1 MGGKSVSVILRSV
14 TIYSMRGEHRTITFR
29 SSGLNVLTGQSMTG
43 KSSVIDMIDYC
54 FGRSEC
60 FVADGVIR
68 QHVSWFG
75 VEIENNGD
83 VLFVGRRNPGP
94 GKRTSAD
101 IFLRH
106 GRYATP
112 PEYSDL
118 SKNTTPDSLIG
129 RLTRFAGIT
138 ENEHRPVGGTR
149 QPLQATI
156 RHALFMCF
164 QRQDEIASR
173 ERLFHRQGEQFI
185 PQAIKDTIPYF
196 LGAVDEEHFLRLK
209 ELDDAKKSLRELEG
223 QRSSME
229 SGRKRALGRIRQF
242 VLEARRVG
250 LVDEAFEPVDVEL
263 GLEALK
269 RATEMN
275 LASPRIVSAGGEVI
289 RRLEGEIHTL
299 NEKLR
304 DVQDVIRTTRHFLRE
319 HDRYSREAGEQR
331 ERLASIHL
339 YTGTLEDGEICP
351 VCETELMTPTP
362 KVADLAASLRV
373 LDERLDVAGGE
384 RPYLRERL
392 DKYGKLRTEVEN
404 SIVAR
409 QRDLERAYTD
419 DARARRLRSEVV
431 DRARVM
437 GRIAAFLEQV
447 DVTDETGEIDAK
459 IEAGRRRVN
468 MLLEHVRGDEVEER
482 VYTFVNLIA
491 DRMTRYASNLD
502 LEHTEGRLRL
512 DLKKL
517 SVVAETPTGPIPLY
531 RIGSAENWVGYHVVT
546 LLALHDWFRKRHR
559 PVPAFLV
566 LDQPSQAHY
575 PPEADGSVTSIEDDA
590 DRQAVRKLFRLMHDE
605 SNAIGDGF
613 QLIVLDHAHIDEKWF
628 DAAIVEE
635 WRDGRALVPEEW
647 IVTQSG
653 SDIRDR

>member
-1 MGGKSVSVILRSV
+1 
-14 TIYSMRGEHRTITFR
+14 
-29 SSGLNVLTGQSMTG
+29 MTG
-43 KSSVIDMIDYC
+43 KSSIIDMIDYC

-60 FVADGVIR
+60 FVAEGVIR

-75 VEIENNGD
+75 VEIENDGD

-94 GKRTSAD
+94 GNRTSSD
-101 IFLRH
+101 VFLRH
-106 GRYATP
+106 GRYEGP
-112 PEYSDL
+112 PEYRDL
-118 SKNTTPDSLIG
+118 VKNITPDSLIG
-129 RLTRFAGIT
+129 RLTRFAGIA

-209 ELDDAKKSLRELEG
+209 ELDDAKKSLRKLEA
-223 QRSSME
+223 QRSAME
-229 SGRKRALGRIRQF
+229 SGRERAYGRIRQY

-250 LVDEAFEPVDVEL
+250 LVDETFEPVNFEL
-263 GLEALK
+263 GVEELK
-269 RATEMN
+269 RAAVADV
-275 LASPRIVSAGGEVI
+275 ASPRIVSAGNEVI
-289 RRLEGEIHTL
+289 RRLEGEIQTL
-299 NEKLR
+299 GEELR
-304 DVQDVIRTTRHFLRE
+304 DVQEVIRSTRRFLRE
-319 HDRYSREAGEQR
+319 HDRYSREAAEQR

-339 YTGTLEDGEICP
+339 YTGTSEDEERCP
-351 VCETELMTPTP
+351 LCETQLEVPTP
-362 KVADLAASLRV
+362 RASDLAASLRE

-392 DKYGKLRTEVEN
+392 DRYGKKRTEIEN
-404 SIVAR
+404 GIVAT
-409 QRDLERAYTD
+409 QQALERAYAD
-419 DARARRLRSEVV
+419 DAKARQVRSEVV

-447 DVTDETGEIDAK
+447 DVTEETGEIDAA
-459 IEAGRRRVN
+459 IDDERRRIN
-468 MLLEHVRGDEVEER
+468 MLLEHVRGDEIEER
-482 VYTFVNLIA
+482 IYTFINLIA
-491 DRMTRYASNLD
+491 DRMTQYASGLD

-531 RIGSAENWVGYHVVT
+531 RIGSGENWVGYHVVT
-546 LLALHDWFRKRHR
+546 LLALHEWFRRNRR

-566 LDQPSQAHY
+566 FDQPSQAHY
-575 PPEADGSVTSIEDDA
+575 PPEADGGIASIEDDA
-590 DRQAVRKLFRLMHDE
+590 DRQAVRKLFRLMEEE
-605 SNAIGDGF
+605 SAAIGDGF
-613 QLIVLDHAHIDEKWF
+613 QLIVLDHAHIDEEWF

-635 WRDGRALVPEEW
+635 WRDGRALVPPEW
-647 IVTQSG
+647 VGAQNQG
-653 SDIRDR
+653 